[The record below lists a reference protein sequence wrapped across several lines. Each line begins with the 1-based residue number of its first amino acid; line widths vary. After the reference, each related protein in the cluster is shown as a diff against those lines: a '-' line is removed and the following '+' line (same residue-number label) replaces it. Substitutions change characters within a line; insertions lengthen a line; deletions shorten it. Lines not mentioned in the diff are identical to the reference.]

1 MTVMLLGIL
10 GCTCL
15 LILADGVRRNRPYEL
30 PFLATATTV
39 TFALPQLIGL
49 HRSPLQPVSDA
60 ALNKTLIMAW
70 LCIVML
76 LLGWRRGCANARVS
90 VLYPSFYRDRLILW
104 AAALALVG
112 SWGNWEIRGLPEEMT
127 SGVWSGLPV
136 AYLFFAVAL
145 TYGYALSV
153 NLWLRY
159 RAKTALAVLAA
170 SCFVYFSVI
179 VFGGRRQPAAEFVLI
194 PAASFWFIRKTTLP
208 RIAPVIAVVGMLLFL
223 QSTGEYRSAADA
235 AKHQGGWGQLSD
247 ISFLGNLQ
255 ATLEYGG
262 QELTNAA
269 VRIDAADQGRVFDF
283 GLSLWNA
290 MAFSYIPRQI
300 VGQEFKQSLM
310 ISLSDPEYVV
320 FGYLPNTGTT
330 YTGFATA
337 FASFWYLGCF
347 MFFLI
352 AWVMGRLYRRAL
364 NDDLFAQV
372 VYSLMLVQ
380 CALVITHGTFVF
392 ITPWPQMALFLLSGL
407 YWARRRSTP
416 GPLRVGWPGRPMGAL
431 G

>member
-1 MTVMLLGIL
+1 MTVFLLLIL
-10 GCTCL
+10 GFTCL
-15 LILADGVRRNRPYEL
+15 LILADGLRRNRPYEL

-39 TFALPQLIGL
+39 TFAFPQLIGL
-49 HRSPLQPVSDA
+49 YRSPVHPVSDA
-60 ALNKTLIMAW
+60 ALNKTLVMAW

-76 LLGWRRGCANARVS
+76 RLGWQRGCANARVGTTH
-90 VLYPSFYRDRLILW
+90 PSFHRDRLILW
-104 AAALALVG
+104 AALLMLVG

-127 SGVWSGLPV
+127 SVVWSGLPV

-145 TYGYALSV
+145 LYGYALSL

-159 RAKTALAVLAA
+159 RAKTALAVIAVT
-170 SCFVYFSVI
+170 CFVYFSVI
-179 VFGGRRQPAAEFVLI
+179 VFGGRRQPAGEFVLI
-194 PAASFWFIRKTTLP
+194 PAVSFWFIRKTILP

-223 QSTGEYRSAADA
+223 QSTGEYRSVADA
-235 AKHQGGWGQLSD
+235 AKHQGGWGQLND
-247 ISFLGNLQ
+247 IPFLGNLQ
-255 ATLEYGG
+255 ATLGYGG

-269 VRIDAADQGRVFDF
+269 VRIDAADQGKMFDF

-290 MAFSYIPRQI
+290 MAFTYIPRQI

-310 ISLSDPEYVV
+310 VSLPDAEYEA
-320 FGYLPNTGTT
+320 FGYVPGTGTT

-352 AWVMGRLYRRAL
+352 AWVMGRFYRRAL
-364 NDDLFAQV
+364 NGDMFAQV

-380 CALVITHGTFVF
+380 TALVITHGTSEF

-407 YWARRRSTP
+407 YWARRRPTP
-416 GPLRVGWPGRPMGAL
+416 GLVRVGLPGRPL
-431 G
+431 GFLG